1 MHSKALFIPSL
12 QQVTYPRKSEIKNL
26 LSLPNFYFPIE
37 AHVASQIYL
46 GGFGDIPPHE
56 NFEIFN
62 AKFCILSI
70 TERVLL
76 FENKL
81 IYLTLFCCL

>member
-1 MHSKALFIPSL
+1 MPS
-12 QQVTYPRKSEIKNL
+12 
-26 LSLPNFYFPIE
+26 
-37 AHVASQIYL
+37 
-46 GGFGDIPPHE
+46 HE

-62 AKFCILSI
+62 VKSCILSI

-81 IYLTLFCCL
+81 IFLTLFLFLSFLMLLVVKSGNFTQRVHNIFSFLYTEIRPTNSPETNSSFFLY